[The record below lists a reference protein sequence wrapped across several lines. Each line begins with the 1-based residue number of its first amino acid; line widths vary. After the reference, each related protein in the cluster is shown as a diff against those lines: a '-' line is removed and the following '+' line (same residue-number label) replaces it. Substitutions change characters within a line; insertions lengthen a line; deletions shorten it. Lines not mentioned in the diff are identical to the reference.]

1 MGDKEELKEMAKVF
15 REAADVIDE
24 IVANTD
30 EEREDELLGKFM
42 VKMIKLQKLQET
54 M

>member
-15 REAADVIDE
+15 REAPDAIDE